1 MPVETQA
8 HLMFVS
14 MYTDGVKGD
23 RILKNMYGRAYLC
36 RFL

>member
-14 MYTDGVKGD
+14 MYTEGVKGD
-23 RILKNMYGRAYLC
+23 RILKNMYGREYLR